1 MSELTDSIQKA
12 SELFDKMTVERHE
25 LGMEKYGP
33 FKFLGANTVEEAM
46 FELVDLSNYARYTFI
61 KLALMN
67 DQLDSELADR
77 GINIGP
83 DSLISS
89 KPAMPTDGG

>member
-1 MSELTDSIQKA
+1 MSDLTDAIQKA
-12 SELFDKMTVERHE
+12 SDLFEQMTVERHE
-25 LGMEKYGP
+25 LGQQKYGP

-67 DQLDSELADR
+67 EQLDATLADQ
-77 GINIGP
+77 GISIGP

-89 KPAMPTDGG
+89 KPTMSTDS